1 MNRTLLFIIAVPIIL
16 NACHSV
22 NDKDTIAELQKM
34 RVEIKEEKI
43 EDGLDKAMLSYQ
55 RFLENTPD
63 SAMTPE
69 AIRRLADLK
78 IEKEYGTLNEGGM
91 PGKPE
96 PPPISSPPE
105 HVADPETVSASDLP
119 VNQALENMPVH
130 DETDAD
136 FEKRTTQQQMSGMA
150 ANAENPAGVADD
162 LESAGAREAVA
173 LYAKLLNDYP
183 LYKRNDQ
190 VLYQMSRA
198 YEELGETKEA
208 LAVMERL
215 VRDYPASTYMDE
227 VQFRRAEYFFTHRK
241 YLDAENA
248 YSSIVNI
255 GVASSF
261 YELALYKLGWT
272 FYKQE
277 LYEDALHRFIAL
289 LDHKV
294 SVGYDFAQTEDEQE
308 RKRTEDT
315 FRVISLSFSNLG
327 GSDSVM
333 EYFARHGKRSYED
346 SVYSNLGEFYFDK
359 RRYADAASAYI
370 AFISR
375 NPFHK
380 VAPNFHM
387 RVIEIQGTGGFPSL
401 VLDAKKEFALT
412 YGLQAE
418 YWEYFDPS
426 DRPDVLSY
434 LKTNLTDL
442 ANHYHACY
450 QDPQQKEKKQANFEE
465 ALNWYQEFLASFPTE
480 TESPTMNYQL
490 ADLLLENR
498 SFGAA
503 ALEFEKTAYNYP
515 SHEKS
520 SQAGY
525 VAVTA
530 YREQLGAVSKE
541 DENEVKLEIV
551 RSSLKFA
558 DTFPDHEKAAIV
570 LGAAADDLYG
580 MQEYDQA
587 FAAASKL
594 IEVFP
599 DTEVDVVRAAWLV
612 IGHSSFELQRYSEA
626 ESAYLQVLAL
636 LPNDDK
642 TRGELVDNL
651 AASIYKQGELANAA
665 QEYRAAAD
673 HFLRVSQKA
682 PTSTIRPS
690 AEYDAA
696 AALIQ
701 LKDWEMAASVL
712 AGFRNSFPENS
723 LQPEVTKKIAYV
735 YRENGQLSLAASE
748 YERIELESDDDA
760 IRQEALLVAAELHEQ
775 DGNSA
780 SALEVYRRYAE
791 YFPQPVETN
800 LETRNKITIILKEQ
814 NDLKSYLGELE
825 KIVAIDASAG
835 NDRTPRTRYL
845 AAQATLVLAEKKFE
859 IFLAVSL
866 VNPLEVNLRRKREL
880 MKETT
885 EKFNQLIEYEIAET
899 TAAATFYLAEI
910 YAHFSKAL
918 MTSERPQG
926 LSPLE
931 LEEYELAIEDQAY
944 PFEEKA
950 ITVHENNI
958 SLISMGVYNEWVEKS
973 LQKLAEFIPARYDK
987 PEETSGIVSSLD
999 TYIYEIVRPE
1009 PSAPLEPQAEIPL
1022 QTEQTETSTEIETVE
1037 MEQIQA
1043 TGPVTESNP
1052 ETSVVVEKAG
1062 TVNPGTGNE
1071 EVERIE
1077 TTDSVT
1083 EPETEP
1089 PVKTELPDSA
1099 TEIEAA
1105 AMEQIQAS
1113 GPVTESNPETS
1124 AVVKETGTVIPEIG
1138 NEEVEQ
1144 IEATDSITEPET
1156 EPPVKTE
1163 LPDSATD
1170 NEAVEMELNEDSS
1183 AVSTARPGAPEQLG
1197 EAAQMGQTT
1206 RR

>member
-1 MNRTLLFIIAVPIIL
+1 MKRILLLIITVPVIL

-22 NDKDTIAELQKM
+22 NDKDTLAELQKM

-43 EDGLDKAMLSYQ
+43 EDGLDKAMLGYQ
-55 RFLENTPD
+55 RFLDNTPD

-78 IEKEYGTLNEGGM
+78 IEKEYGTLNEGDI
-91 PGKPE
+91 PGKTE
-96 PPPISSPPE
+96 PPPISAAPE
-105 HVADPETVSASDLP
+105 HVAESENISASDAPL
-119 VNQALENMPVH
+119 NQDLENIPLH
-130 DETDAD
+130 EESEAD
-136 FEKRTTQQQMSGMA
+136 FERRTTLLQMPDMA
-150 ANAENPAGVADD
+150 PDADNPVGGADD
-162 LESAGAREAVA
+162 LESAGAREAVV
-173 LYAKLLNDYP
+173 LYTKLLNDYP

-198 YEELGETKEA
+198 FEELGEIKEA
-208 LAVMERL
+208 MAVMERL
-215 VRDYPASTYMDE
+215 VRDYPLSTYTDE

-241 YLDAENA
+241 YLDAEDA
-248 YSSIVNI
+248 YSSIVNT

-333 EYFARHGKRSYED
+333 EYFASHGKRSYED
-346 SVYSNLGEFYFDK
+346 SVYSNLGEFYIDK
-359 RRYADAASAYI
+359 RRYADAASAYN

-387 RVIEIQGTGGFPSL
+387 RVIEIQATGGFPSL

-412 YGLQAE
+412 YGLQSE

-426 DRPDVLSY
+426 DRPDVLGY

-465 ALNWYQEFLASFPTE
+465 ALNWYREFLASFPKE
-480 TESPTMNYQL
+480 TESPAINYQL

-503 ALEFEKTAYNYP
+503 AQEFEKTAYNYP

-530 YREQLGAVSKE
+530 HREQLAAESQE
-541 DENEVKLEIV
+541 DKDKVKLEIV

-558 DTFPDHEKAAIV
+558 DTFPEHEKAAII

-587 FAAASKL
+587 LAAASKL
-594 IEVFP
+594 LEVFP
-599 DTEVDVVRAAWLV
+599 GTEADVVRAAWLV
-612 IGHSSFELQRYSEA
+612 IGHSSFELQKYSEA
-626 ESAYLQVLAL
+626 ETAYLHVLAL
-636 LPNDDK
+636 LPDDDK
-642 TRGELVDNL
+642 THDELVDNL
-651 AASIYKQGELANAA
+651 AASIYKQGELANSA
-665 QEYRAAAD
+665 QEYRTAAD

-682 PTSTIRPS
+682 PTSTIRPT

-701 LKDWEMAASVL
+701 LKEWEMAASVL
-712 AGFRNSFPENS
+712 VGFRNSFPEHS

-748 YERIELESDDDA
+748 YERIEWESDDDA
-760 IRQEALLVAAELHEQ
+760 IRQDALLVAAELHEQ

-780 SALEVYRRYAE
+780 SALEVYRRYVE
-791 YFPQPVETN
+791 YFPHPVETN
-800 LETRNKITIILKEQ
+800 LETRDKITVILQEQ
-814 NDLKSYLGELE
+814 NNLKSYLDELE

-835 NDRTPRTRYL
+835 KDRTPRTRYL
-845 AAQATLVLAEKKFE
+845 AAQAGLVLAEQKFE
-859 IFLAVSL
+859 TFLAVSL
-866 VNPLEVNLRRKREL
+866 VNPLEFNLRKKREL

-885 EKFNQLIEYEIAET
+885 EKFNQLLEYEIAET

-958 SLISMGVYNEWVEKS
+958 RLISMGVYNEWVEKS

-987 PEETSGIVSSLD
+987 PEETSGIVGSLD

-1009 PSAPLEPQAEIPL
+1009 PPAPIEPQAEIPL
-1022 QTEQTETSTEIETVE
+1022 QTEQTETAIEIEAAA
-1037 MEQIQA
+1037 MEELQA
-1043 TGPVTESNP
+1043 TGPVTESDP
-1052 ETSVVVEKAG
+1052 ETSAVAEE
-1062 TVNPGTGNE
+1062 TGIVTESGDE
-1071 EVERIE
+1071 EIE
-1077 TTDSVT
+1077 EIEATDSVT
-1083 EPETEP
+1083 EPDEP
-1089 PVKTELPDSA
+1089 PVETQLPDSA
-1099 TEIEAA
+1099 T
-1105 AMEQIQAS
+1105 
-1113 GPVTESNPETS
+1113 
-1124 AVVKETGTVIPEIG
+1124 K
-1138 NEEVEQ
+1138 
-1144 IEATDSITEPET
+1144 
-1156 EPPVKTE
+1156 
-1163 LPDSATD
+1163 
-1170 NEAVEMELNEDSS
+1170 NEAVEMEQDEDSS
-1183 AVSTARPGAPEQLG
+1183 PVSKALPDAAEQLG
-1197 EAAQMGQTT
+1197 EEAQMGQTT

>member
-1 MNRTLLFIIAVPIIL
+1 MNRILLFIIAVPVIL
-16 NACHSV
+16 IGCHSI
-22 NDKDTIAELQKM
+22 NDKDTLAELQKM
-34 RVEIKEEKI
+34 QVEINEERI

-55 RFLENTPD
+55 RFLEKTPD
-63 SAMTPE
+63 SVMTPE

-78 IEKEYGTLNEGGM
+78 IEKEYGILTEGDM
-91 PGKPE
+91 PDKSE
-96 PPPISSPPE
+96 PPPISPAPE
-105 HVADPETVSASDLP
+105 HVADSEGVSASGVPL
-119 VNQALENMPVH
+119 NQVLENIPVH
-130 DETDAD
+130 DESETD
-136 FEKRTTQQQMSGMA
+136 FERRTTQPQVPGMA
-150 ANAENPAGVADD
+150 SAANSPAEGADD

-208 LAVMERL
+208 MEAMKRL
-215 VRDYPASTYMDE
+215 VLNYPGSTYMDE
-227 VQFRRAEYFFTHRK
+227 VQFRRAEYFFTHKK
-241 YLDAENA
+241 YLDAEDA
-248 YSSIVNI
+248 YSSIVDT

-277 LYEDALHRFIAL
+277 LYEGGLHRFIAL

-294 SVGYDFAQTEDEQE
+294 SLGYDFAQTEDEQE

-327 GSDSVM
+327 GSDTVM
-333 EYFARHGKRSYED
+333 EYFARHGKRNYEN
-346 SVYSNLGEFYFDK
+346 SIYSNLGEFYFDK
-359 RRYADAASAYI
+359 RRYADAASAYNS
-370 AFISR
+370 FISR

-387 RVIEIQGTGGFPSL
+387 RVIEIQATGGFPSL
-401 VLDAKKEFALT
+401 VLDAKKEFSLT
-412 YGLQAE
+412 YGLQSE
-418 YWEYFDPS
+418 YWEHFHPS
-426 DRPDVLSY
+426 DRPDVLGY

-465 ALNWYQEFLASFPTE
+465 ALNWYREFLASFPKE
-480 TESPTMNYQL
+480 TESPTINYQL
-490 ADLLLENR
+490 ADLLLENN

-515 SHEKS
+515 QHEIS

-530 YREQLGAVSKE
+530 HREQLGAALQE
-541 DENEVKLEIV
+541 DKDGVKWEIV
-551 RSSLKFA
+551 RSSVKFS
-558 DTFPDHEKAAIV
+558 DTFPEHEKAAIV

-580 MQEYDQA
+580 MKEYDQA
-587 FAAASKL
+587 LAAASKL
-594 IEVFP
+594 IEIFP
-599 DTEVDVVRAAWLV
+599 GTDVDVVRAAWLV
-612 IGHSSFELQRYSEA
+612 TGHSSFELQRYNEA
-626 ESAYLQVLAL
+626 ETAYLQVLAL

-642 TRGELVDNL
+642 TRDELVDNL
-651 AASIYKQGELANAA
+651 AASIYKQGELASSA
-665 QEYRAAAD
+665 QEYQAAAD
-673 HFLRVSQKA
+673 HFLRLSQKA
-682 PTSTIRPS
+682 PTSTIRPT

-712 AGFRNSFPENS
+712 VGFRNSFPENS

-735 YRENGQLSLAASE
+735 YRENEQLSLAASE
-748 YERIELESDDDA
+748 YERIERESGDDA
-760 IRQEALLVAAELHEQ
+760 IRQDALLVAAELHEQ
-775 DGNSA
+775 DGNST
-780 SALEVYRRYAE
+780 SALEVYRRYVE

-800 LETRNKITIILKEQ
+800 LETRNKISVILKEQ
-814 NDLKSYLGELE
+814 NDLKPYLDELE
-825 KIVAIDASAG
+825 KIIVIDASAG
-835 NDRTPRTRYL
+835 KDRTLRTRYL
-845 AAQATLVLAEKKFE
+845 AAQASLVLAEQKFE
-859 IFLAVSL
+859 TFVTVSL

-885 EKFNQLIEYEIAET
+885 QKFNQLIEYEIAET

-958 SLISMGVYNEWVEKS
+958 KLISMGVYNEWVEKS

-987 PEETSGIVSSLD
+987 PEEASGIVSSLD

-1009 PSAPLEPQAEIPL
+1009 TSAPIEPHAETPAQA
-1022 QTEQTETSTEIETVE
+1022 EQTET
-1037 MEQIQA
+1037 A
-1043 TGPVTESNP
+1043 
-1052 ETSVVVEKAG
+1052 A
-1062 TVNPGTGNE
+1062 E
-1071 EVERIE
+1071 E
-1077 TTDSVT
+1077 
-1083 EPETEP
+1083 
-1089 PVKTELPDSA
+1089 
-1099 TEIEAA
+1099 
-1105 AMEQIQAS
+1105 
-1113 GPVTESNPETS
+1113 
-1124 AVVKETGTVIPEIG
+1124 
-1138 NEEVEQ
+1138 
-1144 IEATDSITEPET
+1144 
-1156 EPPVKTE
+1156 
-1163 LPDSATD
+1163 
-1170 NEAVEMELNEDSS
+1170 EAVEMEQNEEPAPVLEPVTD
-1183 AVSTARPGAPEQLG
+1183 APEQLG
-1197 EAAQMGQTT
+1197 EGAQMEQTA